1 MQVNVFETHLPP
13 TTYLRAGRAAIA
25 VKSRS
30 VVNFTHLPLPL
41 NVFRFR
47 FVYQNRLS
55 VISPTTDPVD
65 CHRLRSVSC
74 YFYKFTHNNYAYKYS
89 KSEFGV
95 YGSFMCVQHTS
106 AWATVTSKTYVATHI
121 TSISTNVTGT

>member
-1 MQVNVFETHLPP
+1 MQVNVFETHSPS

-74 YFYKFTHNNYAYKYS
+74 YFYKFTHNNYAQIFKKRIRRARLIY
-89 KSEFGV
+89 V
-95 YGSFMCVQHTS
+95 RT
-106 AWATVTSKTYVATHI
+106 TYI
-121 TSISTNVTGT
+121 RLSNGNFKDLRR